1 MAYPERKPIYD
12 TYKKIITEI
21 IDSKKYKEYANGEI
35 DALDQSLLSAFKE
48 IRNERILNKDWTSQ

>member
-21 IDSKKYKEYANGEI
+21 IASKKYKEYADSEI
-35 DALDQSLLSAFKE
+35 DMLDESLMSIFKQ
-48 IRNERILNKDWTSQ
+48 IRNLTLESKEWLS

>member
-12 TYKKIITEI
+12 SYKKILTEI

-35 DALDQSLLSAFKE
+35 DVLDKELLSAFKE
-48 IRNERILNKDWTSQ
+48 IRIAMLSNKDWV